1 MREALL
7 TVLTVCAAGA
17 CADNVMS
24 AFEDG
29 GRNIGRYVRL
39 VVVLFVIC
47 TVFLPIVN
55 NKELRNT
62 GAFSADACFSDD
74 AAESGSAD
82 SSGLVVSE
90 CRREL
95 EEKIAAELC
104 KKYGFGINDVRVG
117 IELTEEND
125 GGTLTLSFARVTAE
139 LAESAVGGLDTE
151 EVTEYV
157 ESITGC
163 ADVGVFAGEAPE
175 KGSEA

>member
-17 CADNVMS
+17 CADNVM
-24 AFEDG
+24 AAAEDG

-47 TVFLPIVN
+47 TVFLPVVKN
-55 NKELRNT
+55 GEAWNAE
-62 GAFSADACFSDD
+62 D
-74 AAESGSAD
+74 AAAFFGEDMQVSESFGSPE
-82 SSGLVVSE
+82 LVVSE

-95 EEKIAAELC
+95 EEKIASELC
-104 KKYGFGINDVRVG
+104 KKYGIGINDISVR
-117 IELTEEND
+117 IELTEETD
-125 GGTLTLSFARVTAE
+125 GGTLTLSFAKV
-139 LAESAVGGLDTE
+139 SARLSENAAAGIDTE

-157 ESITGC
+157 GMITGC
-163 ADVGVFAGEAPE
+163 ADTEISVGETRK